1 MPIYLRFD
9 EHGIQLEANTKS
21 SKPAG
26 DEWKKAPKDY
36 DASKL
41 YRLQDDGSIHE
52 ETPEENESNFLALA
66 RIKAADEVRIEL
78 EQCRHKFSGYSAGKN
93 KAYETQARSALRVL
107 EADAAG
113 QEIDPLDKQI
123 LGELAKVREITVV
136 EMASLIK
143 TKMDERDVALALIE
157 AYEDKAARVIEAATS
172 RDDLRTSLEAMQV
185 ELRSAITAL

>member
-1 MPIYLRFD
+1 MPSYLKFD
-9 EHGIQLEANTKS
+9 DQGVQTETVFRKTQPS
-21 SKPAG
+21 G
-26 DEWKKAPKDY
+26 DWHKAPDDFDKAKRY
-36 DASKL
+36 RNDADNTI
-41 YRLQDDGSIHE
+41 RL
-52 ETPEENESNFLALA
+52 ETEEENESNFLALA

-78 EQCRHKFSGYSAGKN
+78 EQCRQKFSGYSAGKN

-113 QEIDPLDKQI
+113 QEIDPLDEQI

-172 RDDLRTSLEAMQV
+172 RDDLRTSLEAMQA

>member
-1 MPIYLRFD
+1 MPTYLKFD
-9 EHGIQLEANTKS
+9 DHGVQTETVFRKTQPS
-21 SKPAG
+21 G
-26 DEWKKAPKDY
+26 DWHKAPDDFDKTKRYRKDAN
-36 DASKL
+36 DTI
-41 YRLQDDGSIHE
+41 RL
-52 ETPEENESNFLALA
+52 ETEEENESNFLALA

-78 EQCRHKFSGYSAGKN
+78 EQCRQKFSGYSAGKN

-113 QEIDPLDKQI
+113 QKIDPLDEQI

-172 RDDLRTSLEAMQV
+172 RDDLRASLEAMQA

>member
-1 MPIYLRFD
+1 MPTYLKFD
-9 EHGIQLEANTKS
+9 DQGVQTETVFRKTQPS
-21 SKPAG
+21 G
-26 DEWKKAPKDY
+26 DWHKAPDDFDKV
-36 DASKL
+36 KR
-41 YRLQDDGSIHE
+41 YRKEADDTIRL
-52 ETPEENESNFLALA
+52 ETEEENESNFLALA

-78 EQCRHKFSGYSAGKN
+78 EQCRQKFSGYSAGKN

-107 EADAAG
+107 EADASG
-113 QEIDPLDKQI
+113 QEIDPLDEQI

-172 RDDLRTSLEAMQV
+172 RDDLRTSLEAMQA